1 MTFNFKNLDEK
12 TRQLMLEEFDF
23 DQKEGT
29 LAVSP
34 RLIDGKEEEYF
45 RLFTQCIKSGQNEDY
60 LANTIQQ
67 ARILKSQETA
77 NRNGK
82 IVNVKVRHDAHE
94 FLAQSDFNRFYMR
107 ALCRIAIEENKTL
120 KIYRAKSSDEH
131 RTTSDNI
138 EGNFI
143 EPNVQLNFLRL
154 NPKDYWA
161 RKEQDSDITEYKVAR
176 PGSGLSLMLV

>member
-12 TRQLMLEEFDF
+12 TRQLMLEEFDY
-23 DQKEGT
+23 DQKNGT

-34 RLIDGKEEEYF
+34 RLLDGMEEKYF
-45 RLFTQCIKSGQNEDY
+45 KLFTECIKSGRNEDD
-60 LANTIQQ
+60 LANAIQQ
-67 ARILKSQETA
+67 AHILKSQETA

-107 ALCRIAIEENKTL
+107 ALCRISIEENKML
-120 KIYRAKSSDEH
+120 KIYRAKYSEEH
-131 RTTSDNI
+131 RITSDDI
-138 EGNFI
+138 EG
-143 EPNVQLNFLRL
+143 EVVDSNVQLNFLRM

-161 RKEQDSDITEYKVAR
+161 RKEQNNDITEYKVAR
-176 PGSGLSLMLV
+176 PGSGLSLELN